1 MKHII
6 TISLLFILTTT
17 FGQDLKSID
26 KKLNAAF
33 GKINYWAFLKTDD
46 EKISAYDS
54 LLKANDLFESLLL
67 KYTSSNS
74 QTISYNFKSLAD
86 SGLTITTSDDGLF
99 RIYSWNTWTGGTMHN
114 FRNIFQFKSDT
125 KVFSKSFK
133 RKDEEDGDAG
143 CYYNQIN
150 DIVSDNRK
158 FYITQSRAV
167 LSSGL
172 SYHNIKIFSIDNSK
186 LNDTAKLIKTKTGI
200 KNQLGYEVDLTAS
213 SNRDR
218 EVSNFYIEYDK
229 TNKIISIPVILDDS
243 KVTAKKI
250 RYQFKDKYFERL

>member
-1 MKHII
+1 MKNIL

-26 KKLNAAF
+26 KKLNTAF
-33 GKINYWAFLKTDD
+33 RKINYWAFLKTDD
-46 EKISAYDS
+46 EKISTDDS
-54 LLKANDLFESLLL
+54 LQKANDLFEGLLL
-67 KYTSSNS
+67 KYTSLNS

-86 SGLTITTSDDGLF
+86 SGLTIVTSEDGLF
-99 RIYSWNTWTGGTMHN
+99 RIYSWDTWTGGTMHI
-114 FRNIFQFKSDT
+114 FRNIFQFKSDA
-125 KVFSKSFK
+125 KVFSKTLK
-133 RKDEEDGDAG
+133 QNDEKGGDAG
-143 CYYNQIN
+143 CYYYQIN
-150 DIVSDNRK
+150 DIVSENRK

-172 SYHNIKIFSIDNSK
+172 SYHNIKIFSIDNAK

-218 EVSNFYIEYDK
+218 EVPDFYILYDNV
-229 TNKIISIPVILDDS
+229 NKIISIPVILENS
-243 KVTAKKI
+243 KVTTKKI
-250 RYQFKDKYFERL
+250 QYQFKGKYFEKL